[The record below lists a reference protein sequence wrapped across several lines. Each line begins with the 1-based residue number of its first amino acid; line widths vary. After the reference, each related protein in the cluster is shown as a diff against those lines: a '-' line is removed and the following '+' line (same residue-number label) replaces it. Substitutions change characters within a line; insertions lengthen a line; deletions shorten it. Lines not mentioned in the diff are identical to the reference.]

1 MKKQTE
7 PCVLNCGRRIVHTG
21 RRKRGRS
28 VRWQGGTKNPVFII
42 VVGFREKETARNVF
56 FSRCFFAT
64 FTLLNCQTP
73 TDWPAQGISDE
84 KDSLLCFPLFNEL
97 RQKAVSSLRP
107 WKEQY
112 CTYPYYFYG
121 YTSFLMERTLFRN
134 GSHPCIK
141 TNR

>member
-21 RRKRGRS
+21 RRKRGRR
-28 VRWQGGTKNPVFII
+28 VRWQGGTKIPVFII
-42 VVGFREKETARNVF
+42 VVGFREKETERNVF
-56 FSRCFFAT
+56 FSRCFFAI
-64 FTLLNCQTP
+64 FTLLNGQTP
-73 TDWPAQGISDE
+73 TDWPAQGVLMR
-84 KDSLLCFPLFNEL
+84 KALLLCFPLFNEL
-97 RQKAVSSLRP
+97 RQKAGKQLTTLERTVLYLSLL
-107 WKEQY
+107 
-112 CTYPYYFYG
+112 FYG